1 MLNSYMQRQ
10 GLMPLQKFVPE
21 TKFKMLTSKYTTRTG
36 LPLVLINT
44 NGDIIYSGKKC
55 AICEQLLAIRKSV
68 LTNNCRLK
76 MLKVVEETFRW
87 GDGYITNC
95 PLGLIM
101 FAVPIVFNKKLIG
114 GFLSGFAIFPE
125 MRKDFNEEV
134 TQNLENFSDSL
145 DELKLKGLKLKVFSL
160 RKSLGLSA

>member
-1 MLNSYMQRQ
+1 
-10 GLMPLQKFVPE
+10 
-21 TKFKMLTSKYTTRTG
+21 
-36 LPLVLINT
+36 
-44 NGDIIYSGKKC
+44 
-55 AICEQLLAIRKSV
+55 
-68 LTNNCRLK
+68 
-76 MLKVVEETFRW
+76 
-87 GDGYITNC
+87 
-95 PLGLIM
+95 M